1 MLIDVFQKLLDI
13 RVTTRVQIGIVDV
26 DNHILE
32 VVLLLL
38 PLQVLL
44 ELWQAESFEEY
55 LDAQML
61 EIVWIKLLD
70 WFMRK
75 VVWPPF
81 KKLTFLFVIL
91 QEVIDVRHCWVLRI
105 VSSHISVHHYESEVD
120 KKNYKL

>member
-1 MLIDVFQKLLDI
+1 MLIDVLQKLLDI

-61 EIVWIKLLD
+61 EIVWIKILD

-81 KKLTFLFVIL
+81 
-91 QEVIDVRHCWVLRI
+91 
-105 VSSHISVHHYESEVD
+105 
-120 KKNYKL
+120 

>member
-1 MLIDVFQKLLDI
+1 MLVHIFQKLFDV
-13 RVTTRVQIGIVDV
+13 RVAARVQVRIVDV
-26 DNHILE
+26 DYHILE

-61 EIVWIKLLD
+61 EIVWIKILD

-81 KKLTFLFVIL
+81 
-91 QEVIDVRHCWVLRI
+91 
-105 VSSHISVHHYESEVD
+105 
-120 KKNYKL
+120 